1 MTKPEIT
8 LARAMIGL
16 GAMTV
21 SRAGDKPPE
30 VQEQVVQTLISLL
43 TQNGDLTP
51 EQAGEAYYEEASAE
65 YGAVDLMHG
74 STTTRVEFDGTVTH
88 FMEESTEIVW
98 KHPLNP
104 AHNTFVQVT
113 VWEFERLQ
121 SCEKA
126 WQACF
131 NALGDG
137 NPIRGPG
144 TGMECAVREIRRLQ
158 ALANKVPF

>member
-1 MTKPEIT
+1 MKKTETT
-8 LARAMIGL
+8 LARAMLAL
-16 GAMTV
+16 GALTV

-30 VQEQVVQTLISLL
+30 VQEQVVQTLLDLL
-43 TQNGDLTP
+43 VANEDLTP
-51 EQAGEAYYEEASAE
+51 EQAGEAYYEEASRE
-65 YGAVDLMHG
+65 HGVVDLMHG
-74 STTTRVEFDGTVTH
+74 STTTRVGFDGSVTH
-88 FMEESTEIVW
+88 FVEESTVIQRQQ
-98 KHPLNP
+98 PLNP
-104 AHNTFVQVT
+104 VHNTFVQVT

-121 SCEKA
+121 STEKA

-144 TGMECAVREIRRLQ
+144 TGVECAVREIRRLQ

>member
-1 MTKPEIT
+1 MKKTET
-8 LARAMIGL
+8 LTRVMLGL
-16 GAMTV
+16 GALTV
-21 SRAGDKPPE
+21 AHAGDKPAE
-30 VQEQVVQTLISLL
+30 VQEQVVKSLL
-43 TQNGDLTP
+43 SLLVANEDLTP

-65 YGAVDLMHG
+65 HGAVDLMHG

-88 FMEESTEIVW
+88 FVEEPTEKVW
-98 KHPLNP
+98 QHPLNP

-121 SCEKA
+121 TTEKA

-144 TGMECAVREIRRLQ
+144 TGVECAVREIRRLQ